1 MAWALHSA
9 HDDAVTAVITRRRLP
24 SWSWLTWLLAI
35 GLASAAV
42 ASDWRQLM
50 PGSGDT
56 AANLAAN
63 LAVAAGY
70 PLAGAIILTH
80 RPRHRIGILLCAVGL
95 ASAVALFTHQYATR
109 AVILAPGSLPFAHL
123 AAWLS
128 SWSWAL
134 GVIPALTLLPLLF
147 PDGNLP
153 SPRWWPVPAA
163 GLGATGLAA
172 IGHGLAPGPLSDFPS
187 IRNPLGI
194 SALGSASALMR
205 AFVLPVFLLT
215 MIAGGTAMALRWRR
229 GDALVRRQIGWLLL
243 ATAVLVAVVV
253 ADSFHVM
260 PRQVSS
266 FVVFIAMLLLPA
278 AIVVAVLRYRLYDID
293 VVVNRSLV
301 YGGLTGGLI
310 GIYVAIVTVV
320 GRLAGQLSGSVVAAA
335 AVAVA
340 FQPFRQRVQGGVD
353 RLMYGDRREPY
364 QALSRLGSRLGQ
376 ASSPA
381 ALLPVV
387 AEGVSEALRVP
398 GTRIELVSGER
409 VLASATHGTVDN
421 EAEADADTF
430 PVLYQDHLVGRMI
443 IARRA
448 PGQPLSGPDRRLL
461 ADLLWHA
468 GLAAHVF
475 ALTSDLQRSREAAVA
490 AREEERRH
498 VRRDLHDGLGPVL
511 AGLALGLEGAHDAV
525 AENREAAQDL
535 LADLGA
541 QATAAIEDVRRLVHG
556 LRPPSLDDLGLLG
569 AVREQANRL
578 SVPSRGLVV
587 CVDAP
592 DRLPALPAA
601 VEVAAYRIVAEAL
614 TNVSRHAKAAHCAVQ
629 IRTTDTL
636 DVVIEDDGV
645 GIGTINGHGL
655 GLSSMAERAAEL
667 GGICLVEPVTPS
679 GTRIVARLPMSP
691 P

>member
-461 ADLLWHA
+461 ADL
-468 GLAAHVF
+468 
-475 ALTSDLQRSREAAVA
+475 
-490 AREEERRH
+490 
-498 VRRDLHDGLGPVL
+498 
-511 AGLALGLEGAHDAV
+511 
-525 AENREAAQDL
+525 
-535 LADLGA
+535 GA